1 MQINILIVDDL
12 KANLISLEALLESID
27 ESYNIIQANSGNEAL
42 EQTLNKNIDLI
53 ILDIQM
59 PDMDGFEVAQ
69 LLKSNKKTANI
80 PIIFL
85 TAAFKSEEWL
95 QKGFELGAID
105 YLTKPI
111 DENRFINRISLYTKL
126 ISTIYENREKD
137 KILNEQSKMVA
148 MGEMIGNIAH
158 QWRQPLSVISTGATG
173 ILMQQE
179 FDILDTEKLTKT
191 CNMINDN
198 AQYLSKTIEDFKNF
212 IKGDRKI
219 EKFNLKENIK
229 SFLNLVEGSIKSNNI
244 KVILELED
252 DISIDGYPN
261 ELIQCLI
268 NIFNN
273 AKDVLKDIENS
284 DDRLIFISTLKK
296 ENDIF
301 ITIKDT
307 GGGIPSEILPNIF
320 EPYFTTKH
328 QSQGTGLG
336 LHMSYNLIINGMNG
350 LIKAENTET
359 NYNNKIY
366 KGAIFTIKLPVKI

>member
-198 AQYLSKTIEDFKNF
+198 AQYLSKTIDDFKNY
-212 IKGDRKI
+212 IKGDRVKT
-219 EKFNLKENIK
+219 KFYIK
-229 SFLNLVEGSIKSNNI
+229 KDINDFLRLVEGAIKSNQI
-244 KVILELED
+244 ELILDLENELE
-252 DISIDGYPN
+252 INGYEN
-261 ELIQCLI
+261 ELIQCFI

-273 AKDVLKDIENS
+273 AKDILKEIGQ
-284 DDRLIFISTLKK
+284 DDRLL
-296 ENDIF
+296 F
-301 ITIKDT
+301 ITTKKLENKVVIKFKDS
-307 GGGIPSEILPNIF
+307 GGGVPEDIINKIF
-320 EPYFTTKH
+320 DPYFTTKH
-328 QSQGTGLG
+328 KSQGTGLG
-336 LHMSYNLIINGMNG
+336 LHMTYDLIVNGMDG
-350 LIKAENTET
+350 DIIV
-359 NYNNKIY
+359 NNKTY
-366 KGAIFTIKLPVKI
+366 KYNKKEYTGAEFTITLNID